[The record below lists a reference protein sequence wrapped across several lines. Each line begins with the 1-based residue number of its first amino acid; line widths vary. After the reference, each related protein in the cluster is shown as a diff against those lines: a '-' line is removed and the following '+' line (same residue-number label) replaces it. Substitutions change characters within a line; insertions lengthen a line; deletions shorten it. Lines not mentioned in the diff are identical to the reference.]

1 MKTTYRLMAV
11 AMATLLTTACTTRP
25 TATEEAGR
33 IPNIWP
39 DYADVTIPAG
49 IAPLNFEV
57 DSADAVFVTVRGE
70 KGGEICASGKIAD
83 FDIDEWHDLTAKN
96 AGADLSV
103 SVCAKHDGK
112 WLQYTDFKI
121 HVSQDQLDDYGL
133 TYRKIAPGYETYSH
147 IGIYQR
153 DIHTFDESPIVTS
166 TLVPG
171 QCMCCHTANRA
182 NPAQLTQHYRGKHP
196 ATLVQID
203 GQRKWL
209 TTKTDSTLC
218 NCMYPYWHPSG
229 NYCAYSLNKVGQ
241 SFMTGHEKFIEVF
254 DRASDCCVMDVRT
267 NELILS
273 PLLQT
278 PDMETYPVFSSDG
291 KTMFYC
297 TSKPHRVPAEAN
309 QLRYDLCAIGF
320 DAERGVIGNH
330 VDTILRVTDKGHS
343 ISLPRPSYDGR
354 FLMYCLTD
362 YGYFPIDHKEADLW
376 ILDLRTG
383 DTHPATVA
391 NSDDTE
397 SFHNWSSD
405 SRWIVFSSRRHD
417 SMTSLAYI
425 AHVDT
430 SGQVG
435 KPFLLPQREPRS
447 FYTHSLHSYNTPDFT
462 TTKVTLDPRAAHREL
477 FSDERIQVTIKK

>member
-1 MKTTYRLMAV
+1 MRTIIIAAL
-11 AMATLLTTACTTRP
+11 ATALTASCATHP
-25 TATEEAGR
+25 TDIVEAADA
-33 IPNIWP
+33 PKIWP
-39 DYADVTIPAG
+39 DYVGVTIPAG

-57 DSADAVFVTVRGE
+57 DSADAVHVVVRGE
-70 KGGEICASGKIAD
+70 RGGEICADGEVAD
-83 FDIDEWHDLTAKN
+83 FDIDEWRALTAQN
-96 AGADLSV
+96 AGADLYV
-103 SVCAKHDGK
+103 NVCARRDGQ
-112 WLQYTDFKI
+112 WTRYADFVV
-121 HVSQDQLDDYGL
+121 HVSSDPLDDYGL
-133 TYRKIAPGYETYSH
+133 TYRKIAPGYETFSH

-182 NPAQLTQHYRGKHP
+182 NPARLTQHYRGKHP
-196 ATLVQID
+196 ATLVAMD
-203 GQRKWL
+203 GKSKWL

-229 NYCAYSLNKVGQ
+229 DYCAYSLNKVNQ
-241 SFMTGHEKFIEVF
+241 VFKTGCEKFIEVI

-273 PLLQT
+273 PHLQT
-278 PDMETYPVFSSDG
+278 PDMETYPVFSADG
-291 KTMFYC
+291 KTIFFC
-297 TSKPHRVPAEAN
+297 TAKPIRNATDIE
-309 QLRYDLCAIGF
+309 QIRYNLCAIGF
-320 DAERGVIGNH
+320 DAQKGEIGDH
-330 VDTILRVTDKGHS
+330 VDTILRAAPEGHS
-343 ISLPRPSYDGR
+343 VSLPRPSYDGR
-354 FLMYCLTD
+354 FLMYCQTD
-362 YGYFPIDHKEADLW
+362 YGYFPIDHKESDLW

-383 DTHPATVA
+383 DKRPATAA

-417 SMTSLAYI
+417 SVTSLAYI

-430 SGQVG
+430 AGNVG
-435 KPFLLPQREPRS
+435 KAFLLPQQSPRE
-447 FYTHSLHSYNTPDFT
+447 FYSHSLFSFNTPDFT
-462 TTKVTLDPRAAHREL
+462 TVKVDLDPRATHDEL